1 MGVYYHAVSPWGWS
15 NRPTIALWS
24 VWERIILGGSSLPIM
39 ISICEGNLTLAVLEL
54 LLCCGVEIWAVV
66 NRLIIEETVMGTLSL
81 FNTWMLLG
89 LMLTGERMLHSLS
102 DSVKTET
109 NSWLV
114 SRCCTYRLLSRGLL
128 LFLNSLEHCH
138 VGWMSGVLQSSNDRF
153 LDCKLLDWIR
163 RVCCESKLCDLW
175 WISWLW
181 VRVRC
186 RRFLRAQ
193 FIIALDHNGTKLESV
208 LVWSLNVYH

>member
-54 LLCCGVEIWAVV
+54 LLCCGVEIWINQYWAVV
-66 NRLIIEETVMGTLSL
+66 NRLIIEETVMSTLSL

-109 NSWLV
+109 NGWLV

-163 RVCCESKLCDLW
+163 RVCCES
-175 WISWLW
+175 
-181 VRVRC
+181 
-186 RRFLRAQ
+186 
-193 FIIALDHNGTKLESV
+193 
-208 LVWSLNVYH
+208 